1 MKYRR
6 PAIITSMV
14 LSALAAV
21 FQVFYGL
28 GFFAG
33 LAWGGAKQN
42 STTMIASFVSALIL
56 LAIAGHY
63 ASMLGWLPSLLN
75 EKWQRRAEIALLM
88 FFTLE
93 FAANLISPSSAEQLI
108 WVPVTA
114 VLFVTNLTIVWAKPK
129 A

>member
-1 MKYRR
+1 VKYRR
-6 PAIITSMV
+6 PAMITSMV
-14 LSALAAV
+14 LSGLAAV
-21 FQVFYGL
+21 FQVLYGL

-33 LAWGGAKQN
+33 LAWGGAEQD
-42 STTMIASFVSALIL
+42 STTMIASLVSALIL
-56 LAIAGHY
+56 LAITGHY

-75 EKWQRRAEIALLM
+75 PKWHRRAELALLV

-93 FAANLISPSSAEQLI
+93 FAANLILPSSAEQLI

-114 VLFVTNLTIVWAKPK
+114 ILFVANMTIVWARPK

>member
-33 LAWGGAKQN
+33 LAWGGANQN

-56 LAIAGHY
+56 FAIAGHY

-75 EKWQRRAEIALLM
+75 EKWQRRAEVALLM

-93 FAANLISPSSAEQLI
+93 FGANLISPSSAEQLI
-108 WVPVTA
+108 WVPVTGA
-114 VLFVTNLTIVWAKPK
+114 LFVTNLTIVWAKPK